1 MTDWARRTTVLA
13 LAALAVTLG
22 GCESPLGPP
31 AVSGEV
37 LSGAWTA
44 CLNDGKGDHSTTMV
58 FYPDASYLLATKT
71 YATTDRTCGG
81 TETGARYEA
90 WRYTLGNEVPAYIGP
105 NGTPVT
111 AREINLMNSLVTIY
125 SIVYQ
130 DAHASPPVMYL
141 GDVALDPALD
151 GTAATKRPDV
161 LSTTGLSGI

>member
-1 MTDWARRTTVLA
+1 MTDWARRTAVMA
-13 LAALAVTLG
+13 WVALAVTLG
-22 GCESPLGPP
+22 GCESPLGPA

-37 LSGAWTA
+37 LSGGWTA
-44 CLNDGKGDHSTTMV
+44 CLGDGNGDRSTTFV
-58 FYPDASYLLATKT
+58 FYPDASYLLTAKT

-81 TETGARYEA
+81 AETGARYEA
-90 WRYTLGNEVPAYIGP
+90 WRYSIGKEVAAYIGP

-151 GTAATKRPDV
+151 GSAATKRPDV